1 MAAWFLSVDLLDPEA
16 VELIRGSLPEMEAAP
31 SRGGLDGGV
40 GYFCGGGD
48 GNETAPI
55 RGQVEWRRE
64 R

>member
-31 SRGGLDGGV
+31 SRGGPDGGV
-40 GYFCGGGD
+40 GYFCGGRDGD
-48 GNETAPI
+48 ETTPI
-55 RGQVEWRRE
+55 WGEVEWRRE